1 MSKRSTKSSPIPAL
15 LVNLFTLLQAQR
27 AVFSQDRTFRRGLGL
42 FFAELLTF
50 ARHTVTQ
57 QLLALGVTDADWS
70 AWYRLFSRERFDVS
84 QARSGLLRAT
94 LPATSADQ
102 PYVIG
107 VDGTLVPRSSLKFP
121 GSSWLKALG
130 TAKFKPGLRRAQ
142 RFLNLSWLTPLE
154 EGFSRAIPLGWWPA
168 FPAKAVTSS
177 APSCKEWE
185 AGLAAIAW
193 VRKELDEAGRGQQMV
208 LTVVDG
214 GFEKAVAFWPGLPK
228 RVVLLGRTA
237 RNRVL
242 FALPVYSG
250 IGRPPFYGD
259 PVRSPGEWLAEHSG
273 WQKTDLKVRGHGRDT
288 TYRVEGPFVRDQLP
302 DQPVY
307 LIVVKG
313 MDRKVKGKRVRRD
326 PVFYLVSAIQ
336 QAEAWVLPYPV
347 EVLLTWAWQRW
358 ELEVE
363 HREIKSGFGLGE
375 KQCWNTRSAVVSVQW
390 SAWVYGVLVL
400 AGYQTWG
407 LLGGPQRVER
417 WWPGGKRWSFN
428 TLWRAYRAAVWQIPD
443 FQALWLGSGDNWGK
457 KETWIA
463 GLWNAVLGAA
473 RS

>member
-1 MSKRSTKSSPIPAL
+1 MSKRSTKSTPIPVLFVNLLAL
-15 LVNLFTLLQAQR
+15 LRAQR
-27 AVFSQDRTFRRGLGL
+27 NVFSQERTFRRGLGL
-42 FFAELLTF
+42 FFAELMTF

-57 QLLALGVTDADWS
+57 QLLALGLTDADWS
-70 AWYRLFSRERFDVS
+70 AWYRLFSHDRFDVA
-84 QARSGLLRAT
+84 QARLGLLQAT
-94 LPATSADQ
+94 LPASPQDQ
-102 PYVIG
+102 PYPIG
-107 VDGTLVPRSSLKFP
+107 VDSTLVPRSSLKFP

-130 TAKFKPGLRRAQ
+130 TDKFKPGLRRAQ
-142 RFLNLSWLTPLE
+142 RFLNLSWLTPMA

-168 FPAKAVTSS
+168 FPEKAVSS
-177 APSCKEWE
+177 VADPCKEWE
-185 AGLAAIAW
+185 AGLNAIRW
-193 VRKELDEAGRGQQMV
+193 VRQQLDTAGRKQQRI
-208 LTVVDG
+208 LALVDG
-214 GFEKAVAFWPGLPK
+214 GFEKAVAFWQGLPE
-228 RVVLLGRTA
+228 RVILLGRTA

-242 FALPVYSG
+242 YALPVYSG
-250 IGRPPFYGD
+250 KGRPPFYGE
-259 PVRSPGEWLAEHSG
+259 RSRQPGEWLKERTG
-273 WQKTDLKVRGHGRDT
+273 WHTTTLTVRGHPRES
-288 TYRVEGPFVRDQLP
+288 TYRVEGPYVREHLP
-302 DQPVY
+302 DHPVF

-313 MDRKVKGKRVRRD
+313 MDRKVNGRRVHRD
-326 PVFYLVSAIQ
+326 PVYYLVSALHS
-336 QAEAWVLPYPV
+336 ADTWVLPYAV
-347 EVLLTWAWQRW
+347 EILLTWAWQRW
-358 ELEVE
+358 ELEVQ

-375 KQCWNTRSAVVSVQW
+375 KQCWNSHSAVVSVQW

>member
-1 MSKRSTKSSPIPAL
+1 MRKRSTKSTPIPAL
-15 LVNLFTLLQAQR
+15 LVNLVALLHAQR
-27 AVFSQDRTFRRGLGL
+27 NIFSQERTFHRGLGL

-57 QLLALGVTDADWS
+57 QLLALGLTDADWS
-70 AWYRLFSRERFDVS
+70 AWYRLFSRERFDVA
-84 QARSGLLRAT
+84 QARLGLFQAT
-94 LPATSADQ
+94 LPSTPIDP

-154 EGFSRAIPLGWWPA
+154 EGFSRAIPLGGWPA
-168 FPAKAVTSS
+168 FPDKAIASL
-177 APSCKEWE
+177 ADPCKEWE
-185 AGLAAIAW
+185 AGLTAITW
-193 VRKELDEAGRGQQMV
+193 VRQKLDEAGREPQRI
-208 LTVVDG
+208 LALVDG
-214 GFEKAVAFWPGLPK
+214 SFEKAVAFWQGLPH

-237 RNRVL
+237 RNRAL
-242 FALPVYSG
+242 YALPVYSG
-250 IGRPPFYGD
+250 KGRPPFYGD
-259 PVRSPGEWLAEHSG
+259 PVRRPGEWLAERSG
-273 WQKTDLKVRGHGRDT
+273 WQKIDLKVRGHSRDT

-302 DQPVY
+302 PQPVF

-313 MDRKVKGKRVRRD
+313 MDRQVKGKRVRRD
-326 PVFYLVSAIQ
+326 PVFYLVSALQ
-336 QAEAWVLPYPV
+336 VAEAWVLPYPV
-347 EVLLTWAWQRW
+347 EDLLTWAWQRW
-358 ELEVE
+358 ELEVQ

-375 KQCWNTRSAVVSVQW
+375 KQCWTPRSAVVSVQW

-400 AGYQTWG
+400 AGDQTWG

-417 WWPGGKRWSFN
+417 WWPGGNRWSFN

-443 FQALWLGSGDNWGK
+443 FQALWLGSGDTWGK
-457 KETWIA
+457 KETWIP
-463 GLWNAVLGAA
+463 GLCNAVLGAA